1 MRHEDGRGSLHLSL
15 QEDGAVAALAPA
27 EGPRTFRPTVRISAR
42 AASQRPLRSPFRQE
56 DTFLVFSRAV
66 VRATAEERTASD
78 AGCCN
83 LFRSTWLAPHA
94 TPRAQLRERLAY
106 VSSFFPAS
114 TSDAQSL
121 VRQNSNAPA
130 PAPIVLSA
138 RRVLYTRQTL
148 FHSFRTH
155 VPAFR
160 FCVVFFVLLLLMFS
174 PMTNIGRSYVRA
186 VCRCDAR
193 GVALG
198 S

>member
-1 MRHEDGRGSLHLSL
+1 MLQPISFYMAGAARHATCTATHEVG
-15 QEDGAVAALAPA
+15 
-27 EGPRTFRPTVRISAR
+27 
-42 AASQRPLRSPFRQE
+42 LRV
-56 DTFLVFSRAV
+56 LVFS
-66 VRATAEERTASD
+66 
-78 AGCCN
+78 
-83 LFRSTWLAPHA
+83 
-94 TPRAQLRERLAY
+94 
-106 VSSFFPAS
+106 AS

-121 VRQNSNAPA
+121 VRQNSNTPA
-130 PAPIVLSA
+130 PAPFVLSA

-160 FCVVFFVLLLLMFS
+160 FCVVFFFLLLLMFS

-186 VCRCDAR
+186 VRRCDAR